1 MTTWDYAELQRR
13 GEKLFYL
20 TFLPYHE
27 ADSIIGYTPA
37 WTKRGY
43 GYGSWY
49 EYFETKA
56 EAQERMK
63 FLIAS
68 KGIEKIELRQ
78 SIHSQGLVNT
88 LLDEWDDSLPIE

>member
-1 MTTWDYAELQRR
+1 MTTWDYEELQRR
-13 GEKLFYL
+13 DEKEYCLV
-20 TFLPYHE
+20 FLPYHE

-49 EYFETKA
+49 EYFKTKA

-78 SIHSQGLVNT
+78 SIKPQGFANI